1 MRPQL
6 LCPLAIAV
14 SIVVAPVNITFAA
27 EPVSAAASQ
36 MYALPAG
43 PLEAT
48 LIAIG
53 QRSGRQVVFL
63 PDDVKGRQ
71 AHGVS
76 GQLTA
81 EQAVEQALQ
90 GSGLSLLI
98 SGSGALSVQPETG
111 ALTLGVS
118 NVNAV
123 SDQESAYA
131 PVYGYVAKRAASA
144 TKTDTPL
151 IETPQ
156 SISVVTRAEMDDRKS
171 DTLADALGYTPG
183 FVSQPNGF
191 SRVADDYTL
200 RGFNVGS
207 GTGGMLLD
215 GMKLQSSVYDGGIE
229 PFGLERAEVLKGASS
244 VLYGQL
250 SPGGL
255 INAVSKRPTDTPLH
269 RVTAEYGSHDR
280 KQYTFDLSGPL
291 DEQGEFSYRLD
302 GLWRDADTQ
311 VDHIRDDK
319 RYIAPSF
326 TWKPNDDTSLTV
338 LASHTEA
345 LTGLTP
351 PLTYAMTTYSPTS
364 GRKIGRDDF
373 VGEPGYDHFNS
384 RIDTLGYV
392 FEHSFS
398 DTLKVRHALR
408 YYQSNVSWNY
418 LLPYSISGNTLT
430 RRYSE
435 REERSTGWTSDNN
448 VEWKIDAGR
457 WRHTLLAGMD
467 YYHKT
472 YDTHRHISATAAQ
485 LAPSLNLS
493 TFAYTGVGANTAP
506 ESGWDIHSRQVGLYL
521 QDQITFDDHWVFLL
535 GGRQDWAESRNYSFV
550 NGDRTPRSDQKPTGR
565 IALLYLFDNGV
576 APYVSYSQSFQ
587 PADVANPGVAGT
599 FDPIEGEQYEVGIRY
614 QPPGSNTMLSA
625 AVYELTQTN
634 AITYDALTAQYE
646 QYGKSRSKGLELEA
660 KTDLTDNMSMTAG
673 YTYTDAHVLEDNVV
687 TNIGKRLEGVPY
699 HNASLWTDYR
709 LAAFGLPQVKVGV
722 GALYTGTT
730 RTTPTVTDRKI
741 PAYTRFDARV
751 SYDID
756 EHWQLAAKAQNLTN
770 ESYLSCTTSCRYGDE
785 RSVIGSVS
793 YQW

>member
-1 MRPQL
+1 MRPL
-6 LCPLAIAV
+6 FFCPLAIAV
-14 SIVVAPVNITFAA
+14 SIVAAPMAPAFAA
-27 EPVSAAASQ
+27 PASSASARQ
-36 MYALPAG
+36 TYALPAG
-43 PLEAT
+43 PLETT

-53 QRSGRQVVFL
+53 QRSGRQVAFL
-63 PDDVKGRQ
+63 PDDVRGRQ
-71 AHGVS
+71 AHAVS

-81 EQAVEQALQ
+81 EQAAQQALQ
-90 GSGLSLLI
+90 GSGLSLSI
-98 SGSGALSVQPETG
+98 SGNGALLVQPHTD

-118 NVNAV
+118 DINA
-123 SDQESAYA
+123 SADRESAYA
-131 PVYGYVAKRAASA
+131 PVYGYVAKRGASA

-156 SISVVTRAEMDDRKS
+156 SVSVVTRAEMDDRKS

-229 PFGLERAEVLKGASS
+229 PFGLERVEVLKGASS

-269 RVTAEYGSHDR
+269 RVSAEYGSHNR
-280 KQYTFDLSGPL
+280 RQYTFDLGGPL

-311 VDHIRDDK
+311 VDHIGDDK
-319 RYIAPSF
+319 RYIAPSLM
-326 TWKPNDDTSLTV
+326 WKPNDSTSLTL

-351 PLTYAMTTYSPTS
+351 PLNYAMTTFSPNP

-384 RIDTLGYV
+384 RIDTLGYIV
-392 FEHSFS
+392 EHQVS
-398 DTLKVRHALR
+398 DDLKLRHALR
-408 YYQSNVSWNY
+408 YYQSNVSWSY
-418 LLPYSISGNTLT
+418 LLPFSISGNRLN

-435 REERSTGWTSDNN
+435 RQERSTGWTTDNN
-448 VEWKIDAGR
+448 VEWTLDSGR
-457 WRHTLLAGMD
+457 WQHRVLAGID

-472 YDTHRHISATAAQ
+472 YDTHRHISATVAQ
-485 LAPSLNLS
+485 LAPSLDLS
-493 TFAYTGVGANTAP
+493 TFAYTGVGNNTAA
-506 ESGWDIHSRQVGLYL
+506 ESGWDIHSRQVGVYL
-521 QDQITFDDHWVFLL
+521 QDQITFDERWVVLL
-535 GGRQDWAESRNYSFV
+535 GGRQDWAESRNYSYV
-550 NGDRTPRSDQKPTGR
+550 TGSRTPRSDRKPTGR
-565 IALLYLFDNGV
+565 VALLYLFDNGI

-587 PADVANPGVAGT
+587 PADVANPGVAQT

-614 QPPGSNTMLSA
+614 QPPGSDTMLSA
-625 AVYELTQTN
+625 AVYQLTQTN
-634 AITYDALTAQYE
+634 AITYDALSGQYE

-660 KTDLTDNMSMTAG
+660 KTDLADDLSLTAG
-673 YTYTDAHVLEDNVV
+673 YSYTDAHVLQDNVLSNV
-687 TNIGKRLEGVPY
+687 GKRLEGVPY

-709 LAAFGLPQVKVGV
+709 LAAFGLPQLKVGM

-730 RTTPTVTDRKI
+730 RTTPTATDRKI
-741 PAYTRFDARV
+741 PAYTRFDARI
-751 SYDID
+751 SYDVD

-770 ESYLSCTTSCRYGDE
+770 ASYLSCTTSCRYGDE

>member
-1 MRPQL
+1 MRSQL
-6 LCPLAIAV
+6 LCPLAIAISV
-14 SIVVAPVNITFAA
+14 LVAPVSITLAA
-27 EPVSAAASQ
+27 QADPAAALHA
-36 MYALPAG
+36 YALHAG
-43 PLEAT
+43 SLEST

-53 QRSGRQVVFL
+53 QLSGRQVVFL

-71 AHGVS
+71 AHKVS
-76 GQLTA
+76 GTLTA

-98 SGSGALSVQPETG
+98 SGSGALTVQPDSDV
-111 ALTLGVS
+111 LTLGVS
-118 NVNAV
+118 NINAV
-123 SDQESAYA
+123 ADEESAYG
-131 PVYGYVAKRAASA
+131 PVYGYVAKRAASG

-156 SISVVTRAEMDDRKS
+156 SISVVTRTEMDARKS

-229 PFGLERAEVLKGASS
+229 PFGLERVEVLKGASS

-255 INAVSKRPTDTPLH
+255 INAVSKRASATPLH
-269 RVTAEYGSHDR
+269 QVSAEYGSHNR
-280 KQYTFDLSGPL
+280 KQYTFDLGGPL
-291 DEQGEFSYRLD
+291 DDQGEFSYRLN

-319 RYIAPSF
+319 RFIAPAF
-326 TWKPNDDTSLTV
+326 TWKPNEDTSLTI

-351 PLTYAMTTYSPTS
+351 PLTYAMTTYSTQP
-364 GRKIGRDDF
+364 GPKIGPDDF

-384 RIDTLGYV
+384 RIDTLGYM
-392 FEHSFS
+392 FEHSLS

-418 LLPYSISGNTLT
+418 LLPYTLTGNTLT

-435 REERSTGWTSDNN
+435 RDEHSTGWTTDNN
-448 VEWKIDAGR
+448 VEWTIESGR
-457 WRHTLLAGMD
+457 WRHTLLAGAD

-472 YDTHRHISATAAQ
+472 YDTHRHISATVAQ
-485 LAPSLNLS
+485 LAPSLDLS
-493 TFAYTGVGANTAP
+493 RFAYTGVGPNTAP
-506 ESGWDIHSRQVGLYL
+506 ESGWEIHSRQAGIYL
-521 QDQITFDDHWVFLL
+521 QDQITFDDRWVLLL
-535 GGRQDWAESRNYSFV
+535 GGRQDWAESRNYSFA
-550 NGDRTPRSDQKPTGR
+550 NQTRTPRSDQKATGR
-565 IALLYLFDNGV
+565 VALLYLFDNGI

-614 QPPGSNTMLSA
+614 QPPGGNTLLSA
-625 AVYELTQTN
+625 ALYSLTQTN

-646 QYGKSRSKGLELEA
+646 QYGKSRSKGVELEA
-660 KTDLTDNMSMTAG
+660 KTQWTDNLSMTAA

-687 TNIGKRLEGVPY
+687 SNVGKRLEGVPY
-699 HNASLWTDYR
+699 HNASFWTDYG
-709 LAAFGLPQVKVGV
+709 LAEFGLPQLKIGL

-730 RTTPTVTDRKI
+730 RTSPLITDRKI
-741 PAYTRFDARV
+741 PAYSRFDARI

-756 EHWQLAAKAQNLTN
+756 EHWQLTAKAQNLTN
-770 ESYLSCTTSCRYGDE
+770 ESYLSCSTSCRYGDE
-785 RSVIGSVS
+785 RSVIGAVS

>member
-1 MRPQL
+1 MRPQF
-6 LCPLAIAV
+6 LCPLAIAI
-14 SIVVAPVNITFAA
+14 SFIVAPVPLTLAA
-27 EPVSAAASQ
+27 QAGAVAELQSYS
-36 MYALPAG
+36 LPAG
-43 PLEAT
+43 PLEAS

-71 AHGVS
+71 AHAVS
-76 GQLTA
+76 GQMTA
-81 EQAVEQALQ
+81 EQAVGQALQ
-90 GSGLSLLI
+90 GSGLSLRV
-98 SGSGALSVQPETG
+98 SASGALSVQPETG
-111 ALTLGVS
+111 VLTLGVS
-118 NVNAV
+118 TVNAL
-123 SDQESAYA
+123 SDQESAYG
-131 PVYGYVAKRAASA
+131 PVSGYVAKRSASA
-144 TKTDTPL
+144 TKTDTPI

-171 DTLADALGYTPG
+171 DTLADALGYTQG

-207 GTGGMLLD
+207 GTGGVLLD

-269 RVTAEYGSHDR
+269 RISAEYGSHDR
-280 KQYTFDLSGPL
+280 QQYTFDLAGPL
-291 DEQGEFSYRLD
+291 DEEGEFSYRLN
-302 GLWRDADTQ
+302 GLWRDSDTQ

-319 RYIAPSF
+319 RFIAPSF
-326 TWKPNDDTSLTV
+326 TWRPNEDTSLTV

-351 PLTYAMTTYSPTS
+351 PLTYAMTTYSPNP

-384 RIDTLGYV
+384 RIDTVGYL
-392 FEHSFS
+392 FEQRLS

-408 YYQSNVSWNY
+408 YYQADVSWNY
-418 LLPYSISGNTLT
+418 LIPFSISGNKLT

-448 VEWKIDAGR
+448 IEWKIETGR
-457 WRHTLLAGMD
+457 WRHTLLAGVD

-472 YDTHRHISATAAQ
+472 YDTHRHISATVPQ
-485 LAPSLNLS
+485 LAPTLDLS

-506 ESGWDIHSRQVGLYL
+506 DSGWDIHSRQAGIYL
-521 QDQITFDDHWVFLL
+521 QDQITLDDHWVLL
-535 GGRQDWAESRNYSFV
+535 MGGRQDWAQSRNYSFV
-550 NGDRTPRSDQKPTGR
+550 NQARTPRSDQKPTGR
-565 IALLYLFDNGV
+565 IALLYRFDNGI
-576 APYVSYSQSFQ
+576 APYASYSQSFQ

-614 QPPGSNTMLSA
+614 QPPGANTLLSA
-625 AVYELTQTN
+625 ALYSLTQTN
-634 AITYDALTAQYE
+634 ALSYNSLTAQYE
-646 QYGKSRSKGLELEA
+646 QYGKSRSKGLELEG
-660 KTDLTDNMSMTAG
+660 KTDLTDNLSVTAG
-673 YTYTDAHVLEDNVV
+673 YTYTDAHVLEDNVASNV
-687 TNIGKRLEGVPY
+687 GKRLEGVPY
-699 HNASLWTDYR
+699 HNASFWTDYR
-709 LAAFGLPQVKVGV
+709 LAGFGLPQVKVGL

-730 RTTPTVTDRKI
+730 RTSPTITERKI

-770 ESYLSCTTSCRYGDE
+770 ESYLSCSTSCRYGDE
-785 RSVIGSVS
+785 RSLIGTVS

>member
-1 MRPQL
+1 MRPQF
-6 LCPLAIAV
+6 LCPLAIAI
-14 SIVVAPVNITFAA
+14 SFIVAPVPLTLAA
-27 EPVSAAASQ
+27 QAGAVAELQGYS
-36 MYALPAG
+36 LPAG
-43 PLEAT
+43 PLEAS

-53 QRSGRQVVFL
+53 QRSGCQVVFL

-71 AHGVS
+71 AHAVS
-76 GQLTA
+76 GQMTA
-81 EQAVEQALQ
+81 EQAVGQALQ
-90 GSGLSLLI
+90 GSGLSLRV
-98 SGSGALSVQPETG
+98 SASGALSVQPETG
-111 ALTLGVS
+111 VLTLGVS
-118 NVNAV
+118 TVNAL
-123 SDQESAYA
+123 SDQESAYG
-131 PVYGYVAKRAASA
+131 PVSGYVAKRSASA
-144 TKTDTPL
+144 TKTDTPI

-207 GTGGMLLD
+207 GTGGVLLD

-269 RVTAEYGSHDR
+269 RISAEYGSHDR
-280 KQYTFDLSGPL
+280 QQYTFDLAGPL
-291 DEQGEFSYRLD
+291 DEEGEFSYRLN
-302 GLWRDADTQ
+302 GLWRDSDTQ

-319 RYIAPSF
+319 RFIAPSF
-326 TWKPNDDTSLTV
+326 TWRPNEDTSLTV

-351 PLTYAMTTYSPTS
+351 PLTYAMTTYSPNP

-384 RIDTLGYV
+384 RIDTVGYL
-392 FEHSFS
+392 FEQRLS

-408 YYQSNVSWNY
+408 YYQADVSWNY
-418 LLPYSISGNTLT
+418 LIPFSISGNKLT

-435 REERSTGWTSDNN
+435 RQERSTGWTSDNN

-457 WRHTLLAGMD
+457 WRHTLLAGVD

-472 YDTHRHISATAAQ
+472 YDTHRHISATVPQ
-485 LAPSLNLS
+485 LAPTLDLS

-506 ESGWDIHSRQVGLYL
+506 DSGWDIHSRQAGIYL
-521 QDQITFDDHWVFLL
+521 QDQITLDDHWVLL
-535 GGRQDWAESRNYSFV
+535 MGGRQDWAQSRNYSFV
-550 NGDRTPRSDQKPTGR
+550 NQARTPRSDQKPTGR
-565 IALLYLFDNGV
+565 IALLYRFDNGI
-576 APYVSYSQSFQ
+576 APYASYSQSFQ

-614 QPPGSNTMLSA
+614 QPPGANTLLSA
-625 AVYELTQTN
+625 ALYSLTQTN
-634 AITYDALTAQYE
+634 ALSYNSLTAQYE
-646 QYGKSRSKGLELEA
+646 QYGKSRSKGLELEG
-660 KTDLTDNMSMTAG
+660 KTDLTDNLSVTAG
-673 YTYTDAHVLEDNVV
+673 YTYTDAHVLEDNVASNV
-687 TNIGKRLEGVPY
+687 GKRLEGVPY
-699 HNASLWTDYR
+699 HNASFWTDYR
-709 LAAFGLPQVKVGV
+709 LAGFGLPQVKVGL

-730 RTTPTVTDRKI
+730 RTSPTITERKI

-770 ESYLSCTTSCRYGDE
+770 ESYLSCSTSCRYGDE
-785 RSVIGSVS
+785 RSLIGTVS

>member
-1 MRPQL
+1 MRPQF
-6 LCPLAIAV
+6 LCPLAIAI
-14 SIVVAPVNITFAA
+14 SFIVAPVPLTLAA
-27 EPVSAAASQ
+27 QAGAVAELQSYS
-36 MYALPAG
+36 LPAG
-43 PLEAT
+43 PLEAS

-71 AHGVS
+71 AHAVS
-76 GQLTA
+76 GQMTA
-81 EQAVEQALQ
+81 EQAVGQALQ
-90 GSGLSLLI
+90 GSGLSLRV
-98 SGSGALSVQPETG
+98 SASGALSVQPETG
-111 ALTLGVS
+111 VLTLGVS
-118 NVNAV
+118 TVNAL
-123 SDQESAYA
+123 SDQESAYG
-131 PVYGYVAKRAASA
+131 PVSGYVAKRSASA
-144 TKTDTPL
+144 TKTDTPI

-207 GTGGMLLD
+207 GTGGVLLD

-269 RVTAEYGSHDR
+269 RISAEYGSHDR
-280 KQYTFDLSGPL
+280 QQYTFDLAGPL
-291 DEQGEFSYRLD
+291 DEEGEFSYRLN
-302 GLWRDADTQ
+302 GLWRDSDTQ

-319 RYIAPSF
+319 RFIAPSF
-326 TWKPNDDTSLTV
+326 TWRPNEDTSLTV

-351 PLTYAMTTYSPTS
+351 PLTYAMTTYSPNP

-384 RIDTLGYV
+384 RIDTVGYL
-392 FEHSFS
+392 FEQRLS

-408 YYQSNVSWNY
+408 YYQADVSWNY
-418 LLPYSISGNTLT
+418 LIPFSISGNKLT

-448 VEWKIDAGR
+448 IEWKIETGR
-457 WRHTLLAGMD
+457 WRHTLLAGVD

-472 YDTHRHISATAAQ
+472 YDTHRHISATVPQ
-485 LAPSLNLS
+485 LAPTLDLS

-506 ESGWDIHSRQVGLYL
+506 DSGWDIHSRQAGIYL
-521 QDQITFDDHWVFLL
+521 QDQITLDDHWVLL
-535 GGRQDWAESRNYSFV
+535 MGGRQDWAQSRNYSFV
-550 NGDRTPRSDQKPTGR
+550 NQARTPRSDQKPTGR
-565 IALLYLFDNGV
+565 IALLYRFDNGI
-576 APYVSYSQSFQ
+576 APYASYSQSFQ

-614 QPPGSNTMLSA
+614 QPPGANTLLSA
-625 AVYELTQTN
+625 ALYSLTQTN
-634 AITYDALTAQYE
+634 ALSYNSLTAQYE
-646 QYGKSRSKGLELEA
+646 QYGKSRSKGLELEG
-660 KTDLTDNMSMTAG
+660 KTDLTDDLSVTAG
-673 YTYTDAHVLEDNVV
+673 YTYTDAHVLEDNVASNV
-687 TNIGKRLEGVPY
+687 GKRLEGVPY
-699 HNASLWTDYR
+699 HNASFWTDYR
-709 LAAFGLPQVKVGV
+709 LAGFGLPQVKVGL

-730 RTTPTVTDRKI
+730 RTSPTITERKI

-770 ESYLSCTTSCRYGDE
+770 ESYLSCSTSCRYGDE
-785 RSVIGSVS
+785 RSLIGTVS

>member
-1 MRPQL
+1 MRPQF
-6 LCPLAIAV
+6 LCPLAIAI
-14 SIVVAPVNITFAA
+14 SFIVAPVPLTLAA
-27 EPVSAAASQ
+27 QAGAVAELQSYS
-36 MYALPAG
+36 LPAG
-43 PLEAT
+43 PLEAS

-71 AHGVS
+71 AHAVS
-76 GQLTA
+76 GQMTA
-81 EQAVEQALQ
+81 EQAVGQALQ
-90 GSGLSLLI
+90 GSGLSLRV
-98 SGSGALSVQPETG
+98 SASGALSVQPETG
-111 ALTLGVS
+111 VLTLGVS
-118 NVNAV
+118 TVNAL
-123 SDQESAYA
+123 SDQESAYG
-131 PVYGYVAKRAASA
+131 PVSGYVAKRSASA
-144 TKTDTPL
+144 TKTDTPI

-207 GTGGMLLD
+207 GTGGVLLD

-269 RVTAEYGSHDR
+269 RISAEYGSHDR
-280 KQYTFDLSGPL
+280 QQYTFDLAGPL
-291 DEQGEFSYRLD
+291 DEEGEFSYRLN
-302 GLWRDADTQ
+302 GLWRDSDTQ

-319 RYIAPSF
+319 RFIAPSF
-326 TWKPNDDTSLTV
+326 TWRPNEDTSLTV

-351 PLTYAMTTYSPTS
+351 PLTYAMTTYSPNP

-384 RIDTLGYV
+384 RIDTVGYL
-392 FEHSFS
+392 FEQRLS

-408 YYQSNVSWNY
+408 YYQADVSWNY
-418 LLPYSISGNTLT
+418 LIPFSISGNKLT

-435 REERSTGWTSDNN
+435 RQERSTGWTSDNN

-457 WRHTLLAGMD
+457 WRHTLLAGVD

-472 YDTHRHISATAAQ
+472 YDTHRHISATVPQ
-485 LAPSLNLS
+485 LAPTLDLS

-506 ESGWDIHSRQVGLYL
+506 DSGWDIHSRQAGIYL
-521 QDQITFDDHWVFLL
+521 QDQITLDDHWVLL
-535 GGRQDWAESRNYSFV
+535 MGGRQDWAESRNYSFV
-550 NGDRTPRSDQKPTGR
+550 NQARTPRSDQKPTGR
-565 IALLYLFDNGV
+565 IALLYRFDNGI
-576 APYVSYSQSFQ
+576 APYASYSQSFQ

-614 QPPGSNTMLSA
+614 QPPGANTLLSA
-625 AVYELTQTN
+625 ALYSLTQTN
-634 AITYDALTAQYE
+634 ALSYNSLTAQYE
-646 QYGKSRSKGLELEA
+646 QYGKSRSKGLELEG
-660 KTDLTDNMSMTAG
+660 KTDLTDNLSVTAG
-673 YTYTDAHVLEDNVV
+673 YTYTDAHVLEDNVASNV
-687 TNIGKRLEGVPY
+687 GKRLEGVPY
-699 HNASLWTDYR
+699 HNASFWTDYR
-709 LAAFGLPQVKVGV
+709 LAGFGLPQVKVGL

-730 RTTPTVTDRKI
+730 RTSPTITERKI

-770 ESYLSCTTSCRYGDE
+770 ESYLSCSTSCRYGDE
-785 RSVIGSVS
+785 RSLIGTVS

>member
-1 MRPQL
+1 MRPQF
-6 LCPLAIAV
+6 LCPLAIAI
-14 SIVVAPVNITFAA
+14 SFIVAPVPLTLAA
-27 EPVSAAASQ
+27 QAGAVAELQSYS
-36 MYALPAG
+36 LPAG
-43 PLEAT
+43 PLEAS

-71 AHGVS
+71 AHAVS
-76 GQLTA
+76 GQMTA
-81 EQAVEQALQ
+81 EQAVGQALQ
-90 GSGLSLLI
+90 GSGLSLRV
-98 SGSGALSVQPETG
+98 SASGALSVQPETG
-111 ALTLGVS
+111 VLTLGVS
-118 NVNAV
+118 TVNAL
-123 SDQESAYA
+123 SDQESAYG
-131 PVYGYVAKRAASA
+131 PVSGYVAKRSASA
-144 TKTDTPL
+144 TKTDTPI

-207 GTGGMLLD
+207 GTGGVLLD

-269 RVTAEYGSHDR
+269 RISAEYGSHDR
-280 KQYTFDLSGPL
+280 QQYTFDLAGPL
-291 DEQGEFSYRLD
+291 DEEGEFSYRLN
-302 GLWRDADTQ
+302 GLWRDSDTQ

-319 RYIAPSF
+319 RFIAPSF
-326 TWKPNDDTSLTV
+326 TWRPNEDTSLTV

-351 PLTYAMTTYSPTS
+351 PLTYAMTTYSPNP

-384 RIDTLGYV
+384 RIDTVGYL
-392 FEHSFS
+392 FEQRLS

-408 YYQSNVSWNY
+408 YYQADVSWNY
-418 LLPYSISGNTLT
+418 LIPFSISGNKLT

-435 REERSTGWTSDNN
+435 REERSTGWTSDNHI
-448 VEWKIDAGR
+448 EWKIETGR
-457 WRHTLLAGMD
+457 WRHTLLAGVD

-472 YDTHRHISATAAQ
+472 YDTHRHISATVPQ
-485 LAPSLNLS
+485 LAPTLDLS

-506 ESGWDIHSRQVGLYL
+506 DSGWDIHSRQAGIYL
-521 QDQITFDDHWVFLL
+521 QDQITLDDHWVLL
-535 GGRQDWAESRNYSFV
+535 MGGRQDWAQSRNYSFV
-550 NGDRTPRSDQKPTGR
+550 NQARTPRSDQKPTGR
-565 IALLYLFDNGV
+565 IALLYRFDNGI
-576 APYVSYSQSFQ
+576 APYASYSQSFQ

-614 QPPGSNTMLSA
+614 QPPGANTLLSA
-625 AVYELTQTN
+625 ALYSLTQTN
-634 AITYDALTAQYE
+634 ALSYNSLTAQYE
-646 QYGKSRSKGLELEA
+646 QYGKSRSKGLELEG
-660 KTDLTDNMSMTAG
+660 KTDLTDNLSVTAG
-673 YTYTDAHVLEDNVV
+673 YTYTDAHVLEDNVASNV
-687 TNIGKRLEGVPY
+687 GKRLEGVPY
-699 HNASLWTDYR
+699 HNASFWTDYR
-709 LAAFGLPQVKVGV
+709 LAGFGLPQVKVGL

-730 RTTPTVTDRKI
+730 RTSPTITERKI

-770 ESYLSCTTSCRYGDE
+770 ESYLSCSTSCRYGDE
-785 RSVIGSVS
+785 RSLIGTVS

>member
-1 MRPQL
+1 MRPL
-6 LCPLAIAV
+6 FFCPLAIAV
-14 SIVVAPVNITFAA
+14 SIAVAPVAPAFAA
-27 EPVSAAASQ
+27 PASSASARQA
-36 MYALPAG
+36 YALPAG
-43 PLEAT
+43 PLETT

-53 QRSGRQVVFL
+53 QRSGRQVAFL
-63 PDDVKGRQ
+63 PDDVRGRQ
-71 AHGVS
+71 AHAVS

-81 EQAVEQALQ
+81 EQAAQQALQ
-90 GSGLSLLI
+90 GSGLSLSV
-98 SGSGALSVQPETG
+98 SGNGALLVQPHTD

-118 NVNAV
+118 DINA
-123 SDQESAYA
+123 SADRESAYG
-131 PVYGYVAKRAASA
+131 PVYGYVAKRGASA

-156 SISVVTRAEMDDRKS
+156 SVSVVTRAEMDDRKS

-229 PFGLERAEVLKGASS
+229 PFGLERVEVLKGASS

-255 INAVSKRPTDTPLH
+255 INAVSKRPTDMPLH
-269 RVTAEYGSHDR
+269 RVSAEYGSHNR
-280 KQYTFDLSGPL
+280 QQYTFDLGGPL

-311 VDHIRDDK
+311 VDHIGDDK
-319 RYIAPSF
+319 RYIAPSLM
-326 TWKPNDDTSLTV
+326 WKPNDTTSLTL

-351 PLTYAMTTYSPTS
+351 PLNYGMTTFSPNP

-384 RIDTLGYV
+384 RIDTLGYIV
-392 FEHSFS
+392 EHQVS
-398 DTLKVRHALR
+398 DALKLRHALR

-418 LLPYSISGNTLT
+418 LLPFSISGDRLN

-435 REERSTGWTSDNN
+435 RQERSTGWTSDNN
-448 VEWKIDAGR
+448 VEWTLDSGR
-457 WRHTLLAGMD
+457 WQHRVLAGMD

-472 YDTHRHISATAAQ
+472 YDTHRHISATVAQ
-485 LAPSLNLS
+485 LAPSLDLS
-493 TFAYTGVGANTAP
+493 TFAYTGVGNNTAA
-506 ESGWDIHSRQVGLYL
+506 ESGWDIHSRQVGVYL
-521 QDQITFDDHWVFLL
+521 QDQITFDERWVVLL
-535 GGRQDWAESRNYSFV
+535 GGRQDWAESRNYSYV
-550 NGDRTPRSDQKPTGR
+550 TGGRTPRSDRKPTGR
-565 IALLYLFDNGV
+565 VALLYLFDNGI

-587 PADVANPGVAGT
+587 PADVANPGVAQT

-614 QPPGSNTMLSA
+614 QPPGSGTMLSA
-625 AVYELTQTN
+625 AVYQLTQTN
-634 AITYDALTAQYE
+634 AITYDALNGQYE
-646 QYGKSRSKGLELEA
+646 QYGKSRSKGLELEV
-660 KTDLTDNMSMTAG
+660 KTDLTDDLSLTAG
-673 YTYTDAHVLEDNVV
+673 YSYTDAHVLQDNVV
-687 TNIGKRLEGVPY
+687 SNVGKRLEGVPY

-709 LAAFGLPQVKVGV
+709 LAAFGLPQLKVGL

-741 PAYTRFDARV
+741 PAYTRFDARI
-751 SYDID
+751 SYDVD

-770 ESYLSCTTSCRYGDE
+770 ASYLSCTTSCRYGDE